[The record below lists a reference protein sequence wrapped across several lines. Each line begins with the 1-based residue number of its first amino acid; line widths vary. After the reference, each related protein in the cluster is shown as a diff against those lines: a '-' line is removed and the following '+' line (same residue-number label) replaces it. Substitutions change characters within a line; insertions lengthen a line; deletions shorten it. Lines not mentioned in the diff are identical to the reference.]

1 MSNVQPERL
10 DWLVVNGASE
20 RYARGKVTLIGGD
33 PGTGKSLMCSSDEA
47 GVTQQG
53 GKVVVFSAE
62 DDAGDTLRP
71 RYDIAGADVS
81 KIIHVDGVRRMK
93 PDGSSERHAFNLERD
108 IETLRALLAEH
119 RDVVFVR
126 IDPVTA
132 YLGRIDSHKNAEVR
146 ALLAQ
151 LEEVAREFRVAIAV
165 VTHLNKSST
174 GPALYR
180 FVGSLAFVAACRLAF
195 VVAKDPENG
204 DRRLVVPAKANITA
218 DQLGNAF
225 SIAEA
230 WHEGIGQGVAR
241 VDWEP
246 DPVSV
251 TLDGLVQADSAE
263 RRHERERVKEFLKR
277 ELANGPIA
285 SEPLVERAATESISR
300 RTLFRAKKEL
310 KIPARMF
317 NGAWHWAKPGDW

>member
-1 MSNVQPERL
+1 
-10 DWLVVNGASE
+10 
-20 RYARGKVTLIGGD
+20 
-33 PGTGKSLMCSSDEA
+33 MCSSDEA

-151 LEEVAREFRVAIAV
+151 LEEVAREFRIAIAV
-165 VTHLNKSST
+165 VTHLNKSA
-174 GPALYR
+174 P
-180 FVGSLAFVAACRLAF
+180 
-195 VVAKDPENG
+195 
-204 DRRLVVPAKANITA
+204 DRR
-218 DQLGNAF
+218 
-225 SIAEA
+225 SIASSEA
-230 WHEGIGQGVAR
+230 S
-241 VDWEP
+241 P
-246 DPVSV
+246 S
-251 TLDGLVQADSAE
+251 S
-263 RRHERERVKEFLKR
+263 RHAGSPSSSPEIPRMQTGASSFPQKR
-277 ELANGPIA
+277 TSPRTSSGMP
-285 SEPLVERAATESISR
+285 SESR
-300 RTLFRAKKEL
+300 KHGMKA
-310 KIPARMF
+310 
-317 NGAWHWAKPGDW
+317 